1 MSPCRPSPSFSPP
14 RHAAAAQQGAE
25 AQARHDS
32 VVLSLGEKQRRLA
45 EARGELEAALKEG
58 RQVES
63 QVCECVCEW
72 GGGGGRGCGG
82 SGCGGEFCVLG
93 GGTGLAG
100 VALSCLFLFLC
111 GFRHPLELTTAPR
124 APRACLCLP
133 HPAPQRNRLTVQL
146 EEVEGQLR
154 EAKRDR
160 KETERD
166 RRVNEAIAALKT
178 QHKGRECAAC
188 RLLPAVYCAAALR
201 PTQPMLCFR

>member
-1 MSPCRPSPSFSPP
+1 M
-14 RHAAAAQQGAE
+14 
-25 AQARHDS
+25 
-32 VVLSLGEKQRRLA
+32 
-45 EARGELEAALKEG
+45 
-58 RQVES
+58 
-63 QVCECVCEW
+63 
-72 GGGGGRGCGG
+72 
-82 SGCGGEFCVLG
+82 
-93 GGTGLAG
+93 
-100 VALSCLFLFLC
+100 SCLFLFLC

-124 APRACLCLP
+124 APRACLCPP

>member
-1 MSPCRPSPSFSPP
+1 M
-14 RHAAAAQQGAE
+14 
-25 AQARHDS
+25 
-32 VVLSLGEKQRRLA
+32 
-45 EARGELEAALKEG
+45 
-58 RQVES
+58 
-63 QVCECVCEW
+63 
-72 GGGGGRGCGG
+72 
-82 SGCGGEFCVLG
+82 
-93 GGTGLAG
+93 
-100 VALSCLFLFLC
+100 SCLFLFLC
-111 GFRHPLELTTAPR
+111 GFRHPPELTTAPR
-124 APRACLCLP
+124 APRACLCPP

-201 PTQPMLCFR
+201 PTQPMLPLVHRCCSPIAGSLLLPPPPLQACTGAWRTWPTSATRSACWR